1 MFLSCLGSCAGSD
14 IGAVFIR
21 DINLPFVVSKSHF
34 PCYHLQLQI

>member
-1 MFLSCLGSCAGSD
+1 MFLSCLGNYAVSD

-21 DINLPFVVSKSHF
+21 DINLSFVVSESHF